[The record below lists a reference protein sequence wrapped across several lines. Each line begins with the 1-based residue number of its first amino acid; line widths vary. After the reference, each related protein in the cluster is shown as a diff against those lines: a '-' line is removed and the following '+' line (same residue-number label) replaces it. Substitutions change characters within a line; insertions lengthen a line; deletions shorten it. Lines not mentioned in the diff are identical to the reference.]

1 MSAPPENMRPSPA
14 STMALMAGSAMAAS
28 SAAERCWRNASDRP
42 LTGGLAHRIRATLP
56 GRSKL
61 PLLAT
66 PPPAGPRLLP
76 PPTPPNN
83 PSHPPP
89 GLPFGSSRAN
99 LDQIAHHSASRL
111 RLYGDFHL
119 HGFDDQ
125 QRITGRHAV
134 VGRRT
139 VGGDAPRQGGTDS
152 GHRELLV

>member
-56 GRSKL
+56 WRSKL
-61 PLLAT
+61 PLIPT
-66 PPPAGPRLLP
+66 PPPPTLPLP
-76 PPTPPNN
+76 PP
-83 PSHPPP
+83 PPP
-89 GLPFGSSRAN
+89 PHGLALGSSRATR
-99 LDQIAHHSASRL
+99 DQIAPHSASRL